1 MKAIKLCALVTLCL
15 AQSAI
20 ACNSVSKTYVDQAVS
35 TSQTYLQNQINQAST
50 TKSYAS
56 ASTNTLQLLTLA
68 NTFVPVDFGSNN
80 FTPVNI
86 THTTATDSSM
96 FQVANTGIY
105 QINWYISIYDDRIA
119 ENDIIVDLVNL
130 TTAQSLLPPNKMIGS
145 FAYDASPGASHTRYL
160 NISGSMMVS
169 LNAND
174 IFNLELSQQFAGN
187 LVVNSAA
194 INITQIA

>member
-1 MKAIKLCALVTLCL
+1 MKAIKLCALSALCL

-20 ACNSVSKTYVDQAVS
+20 ACNSVSKLYVDQAVS
-35 TSQTYLQNQINQAST
+35 TSQTYLQNQINQVAT

-56 ASTNTLQLLTLA
+56 ASKNIIQLFTST
-68 NTFVPVDFGSNN
+68 NTFVPIDFDSNN

-86 THTTATDSSM
+86 THTTATDSSK

-105 QINWYISIYDDRIA
+105 QINWYISTYYDLQA
-119 ENDIIVDLVNL
+119 ENAIFVDLVNL
-130 TTAQSLLPPNKMIGS
+130 TTAQSLLPTHKMRSSFTYDGSIGS
-145 FAYDASPGASHTRYL
+145 HIRYL
-160 NISGSMMVS
+160 NISGSVMVS

-174 IFNLELSQQFAGN
+174 IFDLELN
-187 LVVNSAA
+187 PVDETLVAVESAS